1 MPELED
7 EEDSDHENWPQL
19 ETKKIVQYVNI
30 CVLNEYVKFI

>member
-19 ETKKIVQYVNI
+19 ETKKKLFSMLHI
-30 CVLNEYVKFI
+30 CVLKGMY

>member
-19 ETKKIVQYVNI
+19 ETKKTVQYVAY
-30 CVLNEYVKFI
+30 LWVKEMC